1 MLVAITTCSTTS
13 DTQRSDCSRVMA
25 AVRERSLLSGSDSET
40 SYCVPQTSGNRN
52 SAPYHVS
59 STNLPWG
66 VPHGA
71 QTQIAGY
78 FNRCELAQ
86 PMMPCVPLPT
96 FGLSTVTPQIDSPMS
111 ASTPKQKSS
120 NSVKSVLSS
129 ANRRAS
135 NPSFLSSLMA
145 MQVTG
150 PVGQKCERVTSPVS
164 KSRSDSVMGY
174 NSAFGVVDRNP
185 FGGYLPNWQIGIPV
199 RHYVGVTPGY
209 YRSPFGSEMS
219 HKMAAAS
226 PLMSSVDK
234 THPVV
239 QYQDGPLDLSCPV
252 VKVEPMLG
260 AKSSKRDSIDNRHP
274 SQVCNNDIVR
284 DVSLSTHMSVSSD
297 QRTFCTNNSASVP
310 SYLLDSNGKRTHLY
324 SPAAAT
330 FKCPSSSCSVPSCV
344 SPVTPGD
351 AASVT
356 SVHVTAVTKSAFR
369 PVTST
374 VSPGPNPL
382 SLQPPIG
389 ASVRMKEMLVYDNR
403 MLQMEFLELSARE
416 SSGVATAT
424 GRRLSVPQ
432 LQKLYR
438 ESVDRT
444 ETQRFQTLRGSMSET
459 QRELVHSHYDQQ
471 RLLLLKDVRC
481 MLHGEFVARPSPHSA
496 SNVTVQLPPIVSVAP
511 VSNNQNI
518 TTQPYIDGHNTIR
531 SYPESSSPD
540 CYIGKGT
547 KRKYLNQDAV
557 CVLSEWYERHFDHP
571 YPEDDDVDTLASR
584 AEISASQVKKWMAN
598 KRVRSCN
605 TLAFNGSIHPKKLQ
619 KLLQLKDCP
628 PAPPMEPC
636 TESLASPPEKCGNS
650 KRMLNPSAVSF
661 MNRWYYERQSYPY
674 PTEDEKR
681 CIAGATGITTAQV
694 TCWFANKRN
703 RSHNTRKMSAAHML
717 HKLNR
722 KLELYNTM
730 QRNRLSSAATCDG
743 VSPRDVVACQTL
755 TQVN

>member
-1 MLVAITTCSTTS
+1 
-13 DTQRSDCSRVMA
+13 MA
-25 AVRERSLLSGSDSET
+25 AVRERSLLNGSDS
-40 SYCVPQTSGNRN
+40 QTSDFAPPTVGNRN
-52 SAPYHVS
+52 SAPYLVS
-59 STNLPWG
+59 STSLPWG
-66 VPHGA
+66 VYPSE
-71 QTQIAGY
+71 QTVAAGY
-78 FNRCELAQ
+78 FNRCVLDR
-86 PMMPCVPLPT
+86 PTMPCIPLPT
-96 FGLSTVTPQIDSPMS
+96 FAPSVVEPLIGATMPGQIDSPLS
-111 ASTPKQKSS
+111 ASTPKLKSS
-120 NSVKSVLSS
+120 NSVKSTLS
-129 ANRRAS
+129 NTTRRAS

-145 MQVTG
+145 MQVTS
-150 PVGQKCERVTSPVS
+150 PVGQKCGLVTSSVS
-164 KSRSDSVMGY
+164 KTRSDFVTGY

-185 FGGYLPNWQIGIPV
+185 FSEYVPNWQSGIPV
-199 RHYVGVTPGY
+199 RHYGGATPGY
-209 YRSPFGSEMS
+209 YCSPFGSEMS
-219 HKMAAAS
+219 HEMAATS
-226 PLMSSVDK
+226 PLLSYVDK
-234 THPVV
+234 INPVV
-239 QYQDGPLDLSCPV
+239 QSQDGPLDLSCPG
-252 VKVEPMLG
+252 VKEEPLPEVNLS
-260 AKSSKRDSIDNRHP
+260 KRRLSKRDSSDNRQP
-274 SQVCNNDIVR
+274 VQVVCNNDNVR
-284 DVSLSTHMSVSSD
+284 EVSLSTQSYERTCCPSDISS
-297 QRTFCTNNSASVP
+297 AP
-310 SYLLDSNGKRTHLY
+310 SYLLDPNGKRTHLY
-324 SPAAAT
+324 SPAAKT
-330 FKCPSSSCSVPSCV
+330 FKCPSSSSAVPSRQ
-344 SPVTPGD
+344 SPMTAGD

-356 SVHVTAVTKSAFR
+356 SASLTAVTKSAFR
-369 PVTST
+369 PVTSNA
-374 VSPGPNPL
+374 VPNPL
-382 SLQPPIG
+382 SLPIG

-403 MLQMEFLELSARE
+403 MLQMEFLELAARE
-416 SSGVATAT
+416 SSGVAKTT
-424 GRRLSVPQ
+424 ERWLSVPQ

-481 MLHGEFVARPSPHSA
+481 MLHGEFVACGA
-496 SNVTVQLPPIVSVAP
+496 SNVTAQSPPIASVMPA
-511 VSNNQNI
+511 SNNHSINAQSFV
-518 TTQPYIDGHNTIR
+518 DGSNAHR
-531 SYPESSSPD
+531 SYPESPSPD

-557 CVLSEWYERHFDHP
+557 CVLNEWYERHFDHP

-628 PAPPMEPC
+628 PAPPSEPC
-636 TESLASPPEKCGNS
+636 IELLPSPPEKCGNS

-730 QRNRLSSAATCDG
+730 QRNRLSSAAACDG
-743 VSPRDVVACQTL
+743 VQPRDVVKCQTL